1 MLVLEARVAVNV
13 VTAVLVFCK
22 CSSSVHLFQI
32 NTKIPSSGFKHVCCN
47 PFNKKNHSGKKQKKN
62 LCRVSSSILEK
73 LKIFK
78 PDDVSCTQCRIEANE
93 MEMEN
98 FYCKYIQTC
107 A

>member
-1 MLVLEARVAVNV
+1 MLGLEVRVAVNA
-13 VTAVLVFCK
+13 VTAVLVFCE

-32 NTKIPSSGFKHVCCN
+32 YTEMPSSRFKHLN
-47 PFNKKNHSGKKQKKN
+47 
-62 LCRVSSSILEK
+62 ILEK

-93 MEMEN
+93 MEMED
-98 FYCKYIQTC
+98 FCCKYIQTC